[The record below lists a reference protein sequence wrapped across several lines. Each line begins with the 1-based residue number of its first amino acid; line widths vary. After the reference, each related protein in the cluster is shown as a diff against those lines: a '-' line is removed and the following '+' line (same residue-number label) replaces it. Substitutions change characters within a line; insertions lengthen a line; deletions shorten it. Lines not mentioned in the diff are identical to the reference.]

1 MLDGHDSVRM
11 AAPGSRARRAS
22 VDLGQLLSCLSLSF
36 LSGASAALPPGA
48 AGGLGGLP
56 RSKPSPC
63 GHQHGAR
70 WQETQAHVQPPGRL
84 RAAPRGVL
92 CTSHFSTDTHA
103 PFGRTY
109 GATRWRRTR
118 SQPAGPRTPPG
129 DSCSQPLKTDLR
141 PRPGASRRVLCCVA
155 QGCRPRAAAE
165 AGGVGGARWGP
176 HGTTC

>member
-1 MLDGHDSVRM
+1 MDMRGYLRTGTLDGHDSVRM

-70 WQETQAHVQPPGRL
+70 WQETRAHVRPPGRL
-84 RAAPRGVL
+84 RAAPRRRPLHQPLLHRHTCPLWPDLRGHPVAENQIPARRATHPSRGQLQPAPQNRPEASAWGVPQGAVL
-92 CTSHFSTDTHA
+92 CGPGVPA
-103 PFGRTY
+103 LGR
-109 GATRWRRTR
+109 
-118 SQPAGPRTPPG
+118 S
-129 DSCSQPLKTDLR
+129 
-141 PRPGASRRVLCCVA
+141 
-155 QGCRPRAAAE
+155 
-165 AGGVGGARWGP
+165 
-176 HGTTC
+176 

>member
-1 MLDGHDSVRM
+1 MGCP
-11 AAPGSRARRAS
+11 AQSRHPVATSTGRAGRKHGLTYGPQ
-22 VDLGQLLSCLSLSF
+22 DA
-36 LSGASAALPPGA
+36 SG
-48 AGGLGGLP
+48 
-56 RSKPSPC
+56 
-63 GHQHGAR
+63 
-70 WQETQAHVQPPGRL
+70 QPP
-84 RAAPRGVL
+84 AGVL
-92 CTSHFSTDTHA
+92 CTSRFSTDTHA

-155 QGCRPRAAAE
+155 QGSRPRAAAE
-165 AGGVGGARWGP
+165 AGGVGEARWGP